1 MVQQHFAVF
10 TVSNF
15 KNLKAFKP
23 SFTVTEAETIGGHQW
38 FLFLT
43 TDSKSDKL
51 SITLNRDAV
60 VSIPENPP
68 HVSTNQKEVKVSFQ
82 LTLSADNLSHSS
94 DVLTHVFTEGG
105 SKELQ
110 NFCDMTTASKCSKDG
125 VLEVKANITIH
136 E

>member
-1 MVQQHFAVF
+1 MVSQYFGVF

-15 KNLKAFKP
+15 KNLKAFTS
-23 SFTVTEAETIGGHQW
+23 SFTVTKAETIGGHQW

-82 LTLSADNLSHSS
+82 LTLSTDNSLHSS
-94 DVLTHVFTEGG
+94 DVLTHVFTEGE
-105 SKELQ
+105 SKGWEA
-110 NFCDMTTASKCSKDG
+110 FCDMATAEKYSRDG